1 MTIIIII
8 IIINIIIVVII
19 EPSLK
24 SLCTPMYP
32 TNPLWDK
39 TRSF

>member
-8 IIINIIIVVII
+8 IIINSNIIIVVII
-19 EPSLK
+19 EPSLQ

-32 TNPLWDK
+32 TNP
-39 TRSF
+39 